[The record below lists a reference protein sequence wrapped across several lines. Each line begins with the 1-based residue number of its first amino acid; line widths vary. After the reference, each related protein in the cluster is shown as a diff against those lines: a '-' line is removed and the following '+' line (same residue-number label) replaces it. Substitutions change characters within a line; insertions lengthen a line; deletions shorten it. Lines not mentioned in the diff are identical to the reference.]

1 MNASFVA
8 PTWEFNLQRSVLE
21 DVHGENL
28 LPDRGFD
35 LMVSYLKVNIHIPKD
50 LCELQIM
57 KPRY

>member
-35 LMVSYLKVNIHIPKD
+35 LMVSYLKPKD
-50 LCELQIM
+50 LFICFVVNG
-57 KPRY
+57 